1 AGLQAVLDDKGVDA
15 VLALNCPTA
24 VTDSTAAA
32 EAVLR
37 TIQSRQPRPVVL
49 TSWLGERSPAKA
61 RARFAGARV
70 PTHETPDEAA
80 RAFMH
85 LVDHA
90 RSQRLL
96 LQAPAR
102 PAGAAPNRAAAQ
114 AVIDRALAAGET
126 VLGIVE
132 AGAVLRAYGVPV
144 IETQTAATPR
154 DVGGVVLN
162 VSPDSAQAAAEAML
176 ARVAE
181 AAPAARIEGF
191 MVQAMAVRP
200 HGRELIAGIATD
212 ATFGPVVLFGA
223 GGVAVEVL
231 ADRAIGLPPLNAPLA
246 HDLIGRTRIA
256 RLLAGYRDIPPVN
269 EAALAEALIALSDLA
284 VDRPATAKLESTR
297 RSG

>member
-1 AGLQAVLDDKGVDA
+1 WSKGNPVDILGDAGPDRYAAGLQAVLDDKGVDA

-154 DVGGVVLN
+154 DAGAIAGRIGAPVALKVLSPDISHKSDVGGVV
-162 VSPDSAQAAAEAML
+162 
-176 ARVAE
+176 
-181 AAPAARIEGF
+181 
-191 MVQAMAVRP
+191 
-200 HGRELIAGIATD
+200 
-212 ATFGPVVLFGA
+212 
-223 GGVAVEVL
+223 
-231 ADRAIGLPPLNAPLA
+231 
-246 HDLIGRTRIA
+246 
-256 RLLAGYRDIPPVN
+256 
-269 EAALAEALIALSDLA
+269 
-284 VDRPATAKLESTR
+284 
-297 RSG
+297 